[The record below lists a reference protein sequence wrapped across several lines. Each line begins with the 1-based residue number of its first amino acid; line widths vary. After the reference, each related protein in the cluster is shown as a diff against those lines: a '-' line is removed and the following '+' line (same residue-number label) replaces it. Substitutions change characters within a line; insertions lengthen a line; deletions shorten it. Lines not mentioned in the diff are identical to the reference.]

1 MPRLRRSDCSRGGFT
16 RVRRGRGFSYL
27 DEHGAPIHDDDALAR
42 VRGLAIPPAWR
53 EVWICSHPNGHL
65 QATGV
70 DAAGRKQYLYHQ
82 RWRERRDQQKFNEM
96 VDFARSLPALRRHI
110 RRQLRPQRPKADDQ
124 DANPTRELVLA
135 TATRLL
141 DIGFFRVGSE
151 DYAAQNGTHGLATIL
166 KRQVTVK
173 DHQIVFDYIAKGGV
187 RRVQSIADPD
197 AHRVVCTLKRRRGG
211 SQRLLAYRQGRSWV
225 DLDADDIN
233 AYLKQHT
240 GGDFSAKDFR
250 TWNAT
255 VLAAVALAAQGRDA
269 TSATARKRVI
279 SGAVRTVAGFLGNT
293 PAVCRASY
301 IDPRVFD
308 RYLSGW
314 TIAATLDSLGASAED
329 LDPLDQ
335 RVRKRIEEATL
346 DLIADRHTDALE
358 RVAA

>member
-1 MPRLRRSDCSRGGFT
+1 MTRLRRSDCSGPGFT
-16 RVRRGRGFSYL
+16 RVRRGRGFSYR
-27 DEHGAPIHDDDALAR
+27 DEQGATIRDGDALRR
-42 VRGLAIPPAWR
+42 VRALAIPPAWQQ
-53 EVWICSHPNGHL
+53 VWICSHPNGHL

-82 RWRERRDQQKFNEM
+82 RWRERRDQQKFDEM
-96 VDFARSLPALRRHI
+96 LDFARALPALRRHV
-110 RRQLRPQRPKADDQ
+110 RRELRARPGHAVG
-124 DANPTRELVLA
+124 PTREIALA
-135 TATRLL
+135 TAVRLL

-166 KRQVTVK
+166 KEQVTVR
-173 DHQIVFDYIAKGGV
+173 DGQIEFDYIAKGGA

-197 AHRVVCTLKRRRGG
+197 AYRVVCALKRRRGG
-211 SQRLLAYRQGRSWV
+211 SERLLAYREGRSWR
-225 DLDADDIN
+225 DIDADEIN
-233 AYLKQHT
+233 AYLKQQT

-255 VLAAVALAAQGRDA
+255 VLAAIALAAQGRHA
-269 TSATARKRVI
+269 TSATARKRAI
-279 SGAVRTVAGFLGNT
+279 SDAVRTVAGFLGNT

-314 TIAATLDSLGASAED
+314 TIAAALDSLGRPAED
-329 LDPLDQ
+329 LDPLDLRLRQ
-335 RVRKRIEEATL
+335 RVEQATL